1 MVLGKKIDKETSML
15 GRRTE
20 GQKQVQQADYTS
32 PTTASKP
39 GDKNNMD
46 KRSSSNKTTS
56 SGKRG
61 RKMSEFES
69 YTKKTQKK
77 IADLYKRMEATTDKN
92 EAKRLRNMAG
102 AYNTR
107 LNKRVKIE
115 TL

>member
-1 MVLGKKIDKETSML
+1 M
-15 GRRTE
+15 
-20 GQKQVQQADYTS
+20 QQADYSS
-32 PTTASKP
+32 PTTPKP
-39 GDKNNMD
+39 ADKNMD

>member
-1 MVLGKKIDKETSML
+1 
-15 GRRTE
+15 
-20 GQKQVQQADYTS
+20 
-32 PTTASKP
+32 
-39 GDKNNMD
+39 MD

-56 SGKRG
+56 SGKSKRG
-61 RKMSEFES
+61 RKMSEFEA

-102 AYNTR
+102 AHNTR